1 MRWGCA
7 LVAQVCVLRQWV
19 AVRALIVCC
28 LAVPLLAAG
37 SAAAQSFF
45 ETLFGLGHG
54 GSASRMTGPS
64 RPIVVRPVLSVA
76 ERDGADE
83 QRASRAS
90 GNAGRSG
97 QTVQTMCVRTC
108 DGYYWPVR
116 YPASGRDLDQDAKI
130 CASSCGAQAKLYTRA
145 GPGVEPEEMRDSD
158 GNSYGSTRTAFA
170 YRKGLVNGC
179 ACRGMPWSEAER
191 ARHEGYALAEAEK
204 AIRLAQA
211 GAEKAA
217 AAAAEA
223 QRIAEDKRHQQLMAQ
238 VAAAEAAHAAEAG
251 MAAKAGPAM
260 GPAEAAAVA
269 RFGLAAADVT
279 IAGDPGVDM
288 AEDLPRGKG
297 RKVVKRER
305 NRHGGR
311 EARTAGVSQ
320 RARLPRG
327 PQASQIRI
335 APQYAASAPKV
346 PWWAQ

>member
-1 MRWGCA
+1 
-7 LVAQVCVLRQWV
+7 VF
-19 AVRALIVCC
+19 C

-37 SAAAQSFF
+37 TAAAQSFF
-45 ETLFGLGHG
+45 ESLFGLGHG
-54 GSASRMTGPS
+54 GSAPRVIGTP
-64 RPIVVRPVLSVA
+64 RPVVVRPALQRA
-76 ERDGADE
+76 ERDGAGE
-83 QRASRAS
+83 QRASRA
-90 GNAGRSG
+90 GDRDGRSG

-116 YPASGRDLDQDAKI
+116 YPASDGDLAQDARM
-130 CASSCGAQAKLYTRA
+130 CASSCGAQAKLYTRS

-158 GNSYGSTRTAFA
+158 GNSYGSTKTAFA

-223 QRIAEDKRHQQLMAQ
+223 QRVAEEKRHQQLMAQ
-238 VAAAEAAHAAEAG
+238 VAAAEAAHAAEARL
-251 MAAKAGPAM
+251 AAKAGPAM

-269 RFGLAAADVT
+269 RFGVAAADADAM
-279 IAGDPGVDM
+279 IAGEPQVDI

-305 NRHGGR
+305 NRNGGR
-311 EARTAGVSQ
+311 EARTAGVNQ

-327 PQASQIRI
+327 PQASQIRS
-335 APQYAASAPKV
+335 APRYAASAPKV